1 MASRWRPAWWPTSV
15 RFDEVPAAVVLPE
28 PLASE
33 VRELLASGERTE
45 AVRRV
50 RQRTHLG
57 LLPAAL
63 AVDAMHDGAH
73 PSR

>member
-1 MASRWRPAWWPTSV
+1 M
-15 RFDEVPAAVVLPE
+15 FDEVPVAVLLPE

-33 VRELLASGERTE
+33 VRELLAADRRVE

-57 LLPAAL
+57 LLPAVL
-63 AVDAMHDGAH
+63 AVDAVADDGRPA
-73 PSR
+73 R

>member
-1 MASRWRPAWWPTSV
+1 V
-15 RFDEVPAAVVLPE
+15 RFWPRSLRFDDDPVAVVLPE

-33 VRELLASGERTE
+33 VRTLLSADQYVQ

-57 LLPAAL
+57 LLPAVL
-63 AVDAMHDGAH
+63 AVDAVRD
-73 PSR
+73 SDS